1 MNITEIIDDNMSIC
15 NCTNDNDNDMTIE
28 ISPLFLIIS
37 IIPCALSIICCL
49 SFLSYSF
56 IKVLINKK

>member
-1 MNITEIIDDNMSIC
+1 MNVTEIIDDNKTLC
-15 NCTNDNDNDMTIE
+15 NCDDDDFMTIK

-37 IIPCALSIICCL
+37 IIPCLLSIICCL
-49 SFLSYSF
+49 SFLSYNF

>member
-1 MNITEIIDDNMSIC
+1 MNITEITDDNMSIS
-15 NCTNDNDNDMTIE
+15 NCTDENSLIE
-28 ISPLFLIIS
+28 ISPLIIIIIS

-49 SFLSYSF
+49 SFLSYGF